1 MVKRFDIYLFNL
13 DDVPPHE
20 AKNTRPCVVVSP
32 DEMNDNLESVIIAP
46 LAGIGPT
53 CPTRI
58 PFAFLGE
65 NRTVVIDQIRTVDQ
79 ERLVKRIGKL
89 KGRAKSRVLRIL
101 REMFSD

>member
-13 DDVPPHE
+13 DDVPAKD

-32 DEMNDNLESVIIAP
+32 DEMNDNLSSAIIAP
-46 LAGIGPT
+46 IAGVGPV

-58 PFAFLGE
+58 PFVFLGE
-65 NRTVVIDQIRTVDQ
+65 NRAVVVDQIRTVDQ
-79 ERLVKRIGKL
+79 ERLVKKIGAL
-89 KGRAKSRVLRIL
+89 KGRSKSRVLRIL

>member
-13 DDVPPHE
+13 DDVPAGE
-20 AKNTRPCVVVSP
+20 AKHTRPCVVVSP
-32 DEMNDNLESVIIAP
+32 DEMNDNLASAIIVP
-46 LAGIGPT
+46 VAGVGPT

-58 PFAFLGE
+58 PFTFLGE
-65 NRTVVIDQIRTVDQ
+65 NRSVVVDQIRTVDQ
-79 ERLVKRIGKL
+79 LRLVKKIGTL